1 MAPKLHLG
9 NRIAPVRFLV
19 FLVVLVAGIPLLGG
33 AIGWR
38 HGTMLAFDIAAA
50 VFLMSLWSLVQTPHA
65 REMRVHAE
73 ENDAN
78 RALLLTIS
86 VAVSLVVLVAVFSEL
101 LEKASPKPTTVALI
115 IATLS
120 LAWLFSN
127 MVYALHYA
135 HVFYVQ
141 SDTDKDGKEEDSGGL
156 NFPETEEPNYWDFI
170 YFAFTLGMTF
180 QTSDTALTTTR
191 MRRITT
197 LHCLAAFV
205 FNLGV
210 LAFTINVLGGGGS

>member
-1 MAPKLHLG
+1 MALKLHLG
-9 NRIAPVRFLV
+9 NRVAPVRFIV
-19 FLVVLVAGIPLLGG
+19 FLVLLLAGVPALSPAL
-33 AIGWR
+33 GWR

-50 VFLMSLWSLVQTPHA
+50 VFLVSLWPLLQTTDARRMRDHA
-65 REMRVHAE
+65 AA
-73 ENDAN
+73 NDAN
-78 RALLLTIS
+78 RALLLTIT
-86 VAVSLVVLVAVFSEL
+86 VLVSLVVLVAVFSEL
-101 LEKASPKPTTVALI
+101 QEKAAPRSSAVSLI

-127 MVYALHYA
+127 MAYALHYA

-141 SDTDKDGKEEDSGGL
+141 SDTDDDGDKEDSGGL
-156 NFPETEEPNYWDFI
+156 EFPKTKEPTYWDFI
-170 YFAFTLGMTF
+170 YFSFTLGMTF

-210 LAFTINVLGGGGS
+210 LAFTINVLGGSN